1 MVRDVFWIGAI
12 TGIALLLGA
21 GYIASVPSQS
31 SAHAAWYVPDAKT
44 FDRPQFERR
53 AEATIG
59 VLSQRSDES
68 DDETTDAE
76 NAQPIDAHDGVY
88 VGVVTIR
95 GEGRIVTFKLRVTN
109 GVGSGTLV
117 QRECGV
123 TPITLK
129 VSSTATVT
137 GLALMFSAT
146 CLKTETA
153 VRGRAVGGTLQLLLG
168 NQYLVLSKPGD

>member
-31 SAHAAWYVPDAKT
+31 SAHAAWYVPDAKA
-44 FDRPQFERR
+44 FDRPRLERH

-59 VLSQRSDES
+59 AMSQRSDNT
-68 DDETTDAE
+68 DEDAADAE
-76 NAQPIDAHDGVY
+76 NVQPVDAHDGVY
-88 VGVVTIR
+88 VGVVTTR
-95 GEGRIVTFKLRVTN
+95 GEGRVVTFKLKVIN

-129 VSSTATVT
+129 VSSTATIT

-168 NQYLVLSKPGD
+168 NQYLVLSKPSD